1 MQAAAARAAL
11 DDPQPSREQMD
22 STVLCSSRGR
32 ADPEEHDP
40 RTVQEADLHRGG
52 VDDPGPGQLP
62 RLPGRPRAQTLI
74 PATQEVVRVRMSRFL
89 TAYAVIAER
98 SRDPTRLL
106 DSKLFWILG
115 LNRHYAFKAVHA
127 ILCCLNK
134 ELGLENTAPGP
145 ASTGKGLIARA
156 LCRLVGNFGCYN
168 PADASSLFSNCC
180 SRNLIC
186 VEEAGDFGAHIERQ
200 TPSASAGRG
209 QQGDGTHARDHDHQP
224 GHHDRP
230 DRQ

>member
-1 MQAAAARAAL
+1 
-11 DDPQPSREQMD
+11 
-22 STVLCSSRGR
+22 
-32 ADPEEHDP
+32 
-40 RTVQEADLHRGG
+40 
-52 VDDPGPGQLP
+52 
-62 RLPGRPRAQTLI
+62 
-74 PATQEVVRVRMSRFL
+74 MSRFL

-115 LNRHYAFKAVHA
+115 LNRNYAFKAVHA

-168 PADASSLFSNCC
+168 PADASSLFSDCC

-186 VEEAGDFGAHIERQ
+186 MEEARDFGAQLSQFRAIISRDRLQVHLQGGGSKVMEHTPMIMTTSRDITTAQIGSDIRLELVESLRQ
-200 TPSASAGRG
+200 T
-209 QQGDGTHARDHDHQP
+209 
-224 GHHDRP
+224 
-230 DRQ
+230 